1 MLTMVNRSKT
11 PDRYQ
16 PLVQMALEMSRDTGA
31 PAQAH
36 FDSLLALLG
45 GPTFLR
51 RVLWCAHRNRGM
63 VITLAIAGATLGA
76 HLAI

>member
-11 PDRYQ
+11 TDRYM
-16 PLVQMALEMSRDTGA
+16 PLVEMALEMSRDTGA

-36 FDSLLALLG
+36 FDSLLALLR
-45 GPTFLR
+45 GPTWLR
-51 RVLWCAHRNRGM
+51 RVLWFADRNRGV
-63 VITLAIAGATLGA
+63 VIAAAIAGATLGA